1 MIKIEVEVSPEI
13 VNKFGV
19 EALQQRLQR
28 TIELEEL
35 AILAQKINREVK
47 AAGLDY
53 TTLVERAREEA
64 WQELKEKYLKKHL
77 E

>member
-19 EALQQRLQR
+19 EALRQRLQR

-35 AILAQKINREVK
+35 AMLAQKIDREVK

-53 TTLVERAREEA
+53 TTLVEQARKEA
-64 WQELKEKYLKKHL
+64 WQEMKEKYLKKHL